1 MVSSRVLIFTLRISR
16 ERSSRADIIF
26 TAWPG
31 ILGET
36 VFRRTLG
43 PENLTSTSAMA
54 DFELATGSLT
64 LSMEEVL
71 EEQGDGSTE
80 PGLVGDR

>member
-16 ERSSRADIIF
+16 ERSSRAAIIF